1 MTVKYI
7 AFDGKE
13 FDNEQDCKDYEK
25 ENGRKIR
32 TEIGNARYAL
42 KRLDDFCDFW
52 SFNLHYECEQCPLSK
67 LCDKVCEYDF
77 EDYFNKENPLGNVNY
92 DGTII
97 EED

>member
-13 FDNEQDCKDYEK
+13 FDNEERCRDYER
-25 ENGRKIR
+25 ENSIKIR
-32 TEIGNARYAL
+32 VKIGDARYAL

-52 SFNLHYECEQCPLSK
+52 SFELQYGCEKCPLSK
-67 LCDKVCEYDF
+67 LCDKVAENDF
-77 EDYFNKENPLGNVNY
+77 EEYFNKENPFGNIDYTGVV
-92 DGTII
+92 I

>member
-7 AFDGKE
+7 AFDGTE
-13 FDNEQDCKDYEK
+13 FYNEEACKDYEK
-25 ENGRKIR
+25 VNSVKIR

-52 SFNLHYECEQCPLSK
+52 SFHLQYKCEKCPLSK
-67 LCDKVCEYDF
+67 LCDKVAEDDF
-77 EDYFNKENPLGNVNY
+77 ERYFNKENPFGNIDV